1 VTDVHRRTLL
11 LGTAAVGTV
20 LGAGVTAGCGGG
32 SNGATVS
39 PGVATSPGAGSTPA
53 STGAD
58 GSAGAT
64 GPTGDGGGAPLAETS
79 AVPVGGGVIDA
90 GAKVVVTQPVAGTIK
105 AFSAVCTHAGCLVSS
120 VSDGAIVCPCHGSRF
135 SVADGS
141 VLQGPAAAPL
151 APQPVTVTQ
160 GEVRLG

>member
-1 VTDVHRRTLL
+1 MTDVHRRTLL

-20 LGAGVTAGCGGG
+20 LGAGLTAGCGGDSG
-32 SNGATVS
+32 DATAAS
-39 PGVATSPGAGSTPA
+39 DSATPPTAGSTPA
-53 STGAD
+53 SPGAD
-58 GSAGAT
+58 RAT
-64 GPTGDGGGAPLAETS
+64 GSEGDAGGAPLAATS

-90 GAKVVVTQPVAGTIK
+90 GAKVVVTQPTAGTIK